1 MAQNESWHVLSTRE
15 TCVRLSSDLE
25 GGLSPAEAARRLA
38 ETGPN
43 RLPEKPAKP
52 AWMLF
57 LDQFKSLLILVL
69 LAAGILAG
77 IIGDTTDMVVILAVV
92 LFNAALGF
100 YQEYRAE
107 KILDALKG
115 MLAQQS
121 RVRRAGLKVEIMAE
135 HLVHGDLVLLE
146 AGDRVPADGRLVV
159 THGLE
164 IDESSLTG
172 ESVAVSKSIAILD
185 DRDAAL
191 ADRVNQAF
199 MNTVVTRGRGE
210 MLVTATGATTEMGRI
225 VGLLDAALEGCTPL
239 QERLDQLGRRLALI
253 AGVVVVIILVM
264 GLTRGEALADSIL
277 TAVAL
282 AVAAIPEGLPAVVTV
297 TLAIGMAR
305 MARHGAIVKRLA
317 AVETLGSTTVI
328 ASDKT
333 GTLTLNQMTATAGWA
348 AGRRFVVEGEGYGA
362 DGKVVADDGAGPLPD
377 LVPFLRAAGL
387 CNDSRLCGDS
397 NTRTVVGDPTE
408 GALRVLAEKV
418 GAIADWPRLAEL
430 PFDSAHKLMIT
441 VHRDGERLRLMVKG
455 APDMVVE
462 FCHAIRQREGDR
474 ALTKTDHDVVRGEV
488 ERLGSHAL
496 RVLALAEAEV
506 DETALADPLAAARQ
520 GLVLTAL
527 VGLMD
532 PPRPSA
538 RAAVMA
544 CVQAGIAVKM
554 ITGDHRVTAAAIGRA
569 LGLDGEVVTGIEL
582 DRMDDAALA
591 GRVDDIAVFAR
602 VAPEHKVRI
611 VAALKARG
619 HVVAMTGDGVN
630 DAAALKRADIGIA
643 MGRTGSDVTREA
655 ATMVLTDDDF
665 ATVVHA
671 VQEGRTIYDNIV
683 KFVRFQLSTN
693 VGALLAVFAA
703 PLLGMPVPFHPIQIL
718 WVNIIMDG
726 PPALALAFDPPRA
739 GLMDERPR
747 PRGEAILSRHR
758 LTRLLTY
765 GTTMAAGTLAVFWWA
780 SARDAG
786 AGLSDPN
793 HARTLAFTTFV
804 LFQVFNVFNA
814 RVSGESAFNPRLF
827 RNGHL
832 WLALMAV
839 LALQAVAVHWQP
851 AQALFHTAPLTA
863 AEWGLAAL
871 VGSSVLLLDEGRKLL
886 GRLRLKLGRS
896 ESV

>member
-1 MAQNESWHVLSTRE
+1 MAAQNESWHVLSARDA
-15 TCVRLSSDLE
+15 CARLNSDLE
-25 GGLSPAEAARRLA
+25 AGLPAAEAERRLA
-38 ETGPN
+38 ADGLN
-43 RLPEKPAKP
+43 RLPEKAAKP

-57 LDQFKSLLILVL
+57 LEQFKSLLVVVL
-69 LAAGILAG
+69 LAAGGLAG
-77 IIGDTTDMVVILAVV
+77 IIGDTTDMVVILVVV
-92 LFNAALGF
+92 LFNACLGF

-121 RVRRAGLKVEIMAE
+121 RVRRGGLKLEVMAE
-135 HLVHGDLVLLE
+135 HLVRGDLVLLE
-146 AGDRVPADGRLVV
+146 AGDRVPADGRLVAA
-159 THGLE
+159 HGLE

-172 ESVAVSKSIAILD
+172 ESMAVSKDTQALAD
-185 DRDAAL
+185 HETPL

-199 MNTVVTRGRGE
+199 MNSVVTRGRGE

-225 VGLLDAALEGCTPL
+225 VGLLETALEGRTPL
-239 QERLDQLGRRLALI
+239 QERLDQLGHRLALI
-253 AGVVVVIILVM
+253 AGVVVAIILGM
-264 GLTRGEALADSIL
+264 GLMRGEPLAHSIL

-297 TLAIGMAR
+297 TLAIGMGR

-348 AGRRFVVEGEGYGA
+348 GGRRFGVEGEGYGA
-362 DGKVVADDGAGPLPD
+362 AGRVVADHDLLPY
-377 LVPFLRAAGL
+377 VRAAGL
-387 CNDSRLCGDS
+387 CNDSRLCDADNS
-397 NTRTVVGDPTE
+397 RMVVGDPTE
-408 GALRVLAEKV
+408 GALLVLAEKAGLTTV
-418 GAIADWPRLAEL
+418 WPRVAEL
-430 PFDSAHKLMIT
+430 PFDSVRKLMIT
-441 VHRDGERLRLMVKG
+441 VHRDGGVLRMMVKG
-455 APDMVVE
+455 APDVVIE
-462 FCHAIRQREGDR
+462 LCHAIRDPGGDHPLTDDDRDAIHREME
-474 ALTKTDHDVVRGEV
+474 H
-488 ERLGSHAL
+488 LGGQAL

-506 DETALADPLAAARQ
+506 DEAALADPLAAAHK
-520 GLVLTAL
+520 GLVFTAL

-538 RAAVMA
+538 RAAVTA
-544 CVQAGIAVKM
+544 CAQAGIAVKM
-554 ITGDHRVTAAAIGRA
+554 ITGDHRITAAAIGRA
-569 LGLDGEVVTGIEL
+569 LGLDGEVVTGVDL
-582 DRMDDAALA
+582 DRMDDAELA
-591 GRVDDIAVFAR
+591 ARVNDIAVFAR

-611 VAALKARG
+611 VAALRNVG

-630 DAAALKRADIGIA
+630 DAAALKQAHIGIA

-739 GLMDERPR
+739 GLMIEPPR
-747 PRGEAILSRHR
+747 PRQDAILSRSR
-758 LTRLLTY
+758 LVRLLSY
-765 GTTMAAGTLAVFWWA
+765 GITMAVGTLAVLWCA
-780 SARDAG
+780 SGDAV
-786 AGLSDPN
+786 

-804 LFQVFNVFNA
+804 MFQVFNVFNA

-827 RNGHL
+827 RNGKL
-832 WLALMAV
+832 WLALAMV
-839 LALQAVAVHWQP
+839 LALQAVVVHWAP
-851 AQALFHTAPLTA
+851 AQALFHTAPLTLS
-863 AEWGLAAL
+863 EWGLAAL
-871 VGSSVLLLDEGRKLL
+871 VGSSVLLLDEARKLAV
-886 GRLRLKLGRS
+886 RLFQ
-896 ESV
+896 SVILRRR